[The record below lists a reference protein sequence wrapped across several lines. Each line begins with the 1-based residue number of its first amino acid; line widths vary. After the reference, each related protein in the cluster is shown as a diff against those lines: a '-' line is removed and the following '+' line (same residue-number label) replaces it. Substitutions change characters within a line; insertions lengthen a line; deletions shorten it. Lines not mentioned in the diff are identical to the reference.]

1 MKATTVAAW
10 LGLAV
15 SILSLWLGVVRT
27 WLKDRAATPRVQ
39 LDLIRAQLKSGPTN
53 EVRLLVT
60 NQGPAV
66 MKQVNVQVFD
76 EDGKSLELT
85 EPDVSA
91 LWPKMPVREL
101 HPNQSLYLTLT
112 RSLATRDARQALVR
126 WHDRRRGQQSSMIPL
141 SYNRI

>member
-1 MKATTVAAW
+1 
-10 LGLAV
+10 
-15 SILSLWLGVVRT
+15 
-27 WLKDRAATPRVQ
+27 
-39 LDLIRAQLKSGPTN
+39 
-53 EVRLLVT
+53 
-60 NQGPAV
+60 